1 MLQIEQQSNSG
12 NKTERLRMAQRSSP
26 TIILEGLENLN
37 VPDLSDNSVRFSRV
51 NIHNALSPVPFQEGN
66 NISKSHS
73 DQRKV
78 TEPVEE
84 GSALNSSSQSEL
96 SAQSSQKSPLKKSSP
111 PPR

>member
-1 MLQIEQQSNSG
+1 
-12 NKTERLRMAQRSSP
+12 MAQRSSP

-66 NISKSHS
+66 NISKSHRS
-73 DQRKV
+73 MKV

-96 SAQSSQKSPLKKSSP
+96 SAQSSQKSSLNKSSP